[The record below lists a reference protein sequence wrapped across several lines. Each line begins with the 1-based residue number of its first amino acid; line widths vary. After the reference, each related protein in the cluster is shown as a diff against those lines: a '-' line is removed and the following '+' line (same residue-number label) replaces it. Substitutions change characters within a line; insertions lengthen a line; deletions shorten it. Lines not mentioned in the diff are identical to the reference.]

1 MATETSL
8 ENLVRANQ
16 VDMSKNTSGNDPVV
30 SSGSYTQDPT
40 TQARQ
45 YSAEPSVQLLQR
57 GFIIGS
63 EDGGPIDVTE
73 VVDEVD
79 SLSELTTLFK
89 ESGGLYYGKKVY
101 VKDKKSFY
109 YYSHM
114 GLSGSETDD
123 DWKIIN

>member
-16 VDMSKNTSGNDPVV
+16 VDMTKNTSGSNPPV
-30 SSGSYTQDPT
+30 SSGSFSGEPT
-40 TQARQ
+40 I
-45 YSAEPSVQLLQR
+45 QLLQR

-63 EDGGPIDVTE
+63 ENGGPVDVTE
-73 VVDEVD
+73 VVDGIN
-79 SLSELTTLFK
+79 SLNELTTLFK

-101 VKDKKSFY
+101 VKGMKAFY

-114 GLSGSETDD
+114 NNTGSENDD
-123 DWKIIN
+123 AWKIIN